1 VFLKLII
8 IPFIIYFHS
17 FILKTSEQIPVK
29 KTLVNDTLNQ
39 KIFNIFALIMKKI
52 LFTAIILSSFFVGCK
67 KKEDKPA
74 TAQTRTQLLTANNWT
89 VTAFVA
95 STPGEADENMF
106 GLFENCTKDDFIKFN
121 PNFTVVTDEGAT
133 KCDPTDP
140 QTETEIWSFGPNE
153 STIIIDGD
161 SQKIENLNATQ
172 LKMST
177 ADVVDGKTYTYTITL
192 SKK

>member
-1 VFLKLII
+1 
-8 IPFIIYFHS
+8 
-17 FILKTSEQIPVK
+17 
-29 KTLVNDTLNQ
+29 
-39 KIFNIFALIMKKI
+39 MKKI
-52 LFTAIILSSFFVGCK
+52 LFTAIIFTAFFAACK

-74 TAQTRTQLLTANNWT
+74 TAQTKTQLLTANNWT
-89 VTAFVA
+89 LTAFVA
-95 STPGEADENMF
+95 SRPNEPDANMF

-121 PNFTVVTDEGAT
+121 TNFSVIFDEGAT

-161 SQKIENLNATQ
+161 SLKLGNLNATE
-172 LKMST
+172 LKTSFT
-177 ADVVDGKTYTYTITL
+177 DVLNGKTYTFTTTY